1 MQSLK
6 YFIIKKIN
14 AFKLPLKAFTHR
26 KEDLDVDLSKEKKK
40 DWRFSMV
47 SIIENKKP
55 LIIPLLIAIM

>member
-1 MQSLK
+1 MQSLQ

-26 KEDLDVDLSKEKKK
+26 KKDLDVDLSKGKKK